1 MDDLAV
7 VLLSHRVRLQRIADV
22 LYRYGLAEWVNRV
35 RNVDDVGF
43 LGSRVAKAADAG
55 LAGLTEG
62 ERLRGALVELGTTS
76 VKFGQ
81 MLSLRPDLVGAAVA
95 RELEQLQ
102 ASVPADSPGVAQ
114 SRVESELKAPTA
126 DVFAAFDPEPFASGS
141 VAQVHHARLPDS
153 TEVVVKVLHAGAEGV
168 VRDDLDLMTALAEF
182 LQNRDEEIA
191 LYRPVALVAE
201 FVTMMRSAID
211 LSQERSNLERFAANF
226 ADEPDVVIPVAFPAL
241 STPRVLTM
249 RLLTGSAFTDRA
261 SVEAT
266 GWDVDTL
273 VRRATNIYL
282 EMIFRDGLYHA
293 DPHPGNFLIPDGEH
307 LAILDFGDV
316 GRLSAPRRR
325 QLESLI
331 IAGVARDDESIA
343 DILIEMT
350 NPPPGTDLLAL
361 RADIDVWMTRYLL
374 GGVSHL
380 DVAGII
386 GGGMQ
391 LIHQHRLALPPDLA
405 LLFRV
410 LLRLQGL
417 GQGVATEVRL
427 TELLQPYVE
436 QITVKRFDPRR
447 IAHRAARG
455 ARAWERLFEDFPEE
469 IHAILDEIRTG
480 ELAVDLRVRDVD
492 GAVDRLVDG
501 LIAAAS
507 ILASAQL
514 IGRRSGPV
522 LAGVSLPGM
531 VAAGVGVVTWQR
543 LAARRQGH
551 QTVVGRT
558 RRLARLRE
566 GQT

>member
-249 RLLTGSAFTDRA
+249 SLLTGSAFTDRA

-307 LAILDFGDV
+307 L
-316 GRLSAPRRR
+316 
-325 QLESLI
+325 SLI
-331 IAGVARDDESIA
+331 HI
-343 DILIEMT
+343 
-350 NPPPGTDLLAL
+350 
-361 RADIDVWMTRYLL
+361 
-374 GGVSHL
+374 
-380 DVAGII
+380 
-386 GGGMQ
+386 
-391 LIHQHRLALPPDLA
+391 
-405 LLFRV
+405 
-410 LLRLQGL
+410 
-417 GQGVATEVRL
+417 
-427 TELLQPYVE
+427 
-436 QITVKRFDPRR
+436 
-447 IAHRAARG
+447 
-455 ARAWERLFEDFPEE
+455 
-469 IHAILDEIRTG
+469 
-480 ELAVDLRVRDVD
+480 
-492 GAVDRLVDG
+492 
-501 LIAAAS
+501 
-507 ILASAQL
+507 
-514 IGRRSGPV
+514 
-522 LAGVSLPGM
+522 
-531 VAAGVGVVTWQR
+531 
-543 LAARRQGH
+543 
-551 QTVVGRT
+551 
-558 RRLARLRE
+558 
-566 GQT
+566 